1 MDNLSIY
8 EAVRQPPQN
17 ALKKIQGGRLSGKT
31 DINPMWRIKTLTE
44 QFGVCGIG
52 WYYTINKQ
60 WLEEGANGE
69 VAAFCNISLY
79 VKIGDEWSKPIE
91 GTGGSAFTAKEKSGL
106 RSDDDC
112 YKKALTDAISVSC
125 KALGIAADVYW
136 NEDTTK
142 YSVNQSPP
150 PTNVDMITSEKI
162 MSNPPSVHEDP
173 LITLNNLINKYN
185 KISNKTIPI
194 DNLCARY
201 GVKTISELSAD
212 NIKNA
217 IDGMQEAL
225 SKLART

>member
-1 MDNLSIY
+1 MENLSIY

-52 WYYTINKQ
+52 WYYMINKQ

-142 YSVNQSPP
+142 YSVDQAPP
-150 PTNVDMITSEKI
+150 PAQNRTIGERSTKEQWEEIDRLVEQTKTDRTKMLGYYKVKDVTDMNFDTAKNCIA
-162 MSNPPSVHEDP
+162 
-173 LITLNNLINKYN
+173 NLK
-185 KISNKTIPI
+185 
-194 DNLCARY
+194 A
-201 GVKTISELSAD
+201 
-212 NIKNA
+212 
-217 IDGMQEAL
+217 
-225 SKLART
+225 KLK

>member
-1 MDNLSIY
+1 MNNLSIY

-142 YSVNQSPP
+142 YSFNQTPP
-150 PTNVDMITSEKI
+150 P
-162 MSNPPSVHEDP
+162 VHEDP
-173 LITLNNLINKYN
+173 LMTLNNLINKYN
-185 KISNKTIPI
+185 KISKKTMPI

-201 GVKTISELSAD
+201 GVKTLNELSAD

>member
-1 MDNLSIY
+1 MENLSIY

-142 YSVNQSPP
+142 YSANQAPP
-150 PTNVDMITSEKI
+150 P
-162 MSNPPSVHEDP
+162 VHEDP

-185 KISNKTIPI
+185 KISKKIMPI

-201 GVKTISELSAD
+201 GVKTINELSAD

>member
-1 MDNLSIY
+1 MENLSIY

-44 QFGVCGIG
+44 KFGVCGIG

-142 YSVNQSPP
+142 YSVNQAPP
-150 PTNVDMITSEKI
+150 PANVAMITSQQI
-162 MSNPPSVHEDP
+162 
-173 LITLNNLINKYN
+173 ITLNEQVAKYN
-185 KISNKTIPI
+185 EISGKTLDIRSI
-194 DNLCARY
+194 FKKY
-201 GVKTISELSAD
+201 GVSRVDQLTAD
-212 NIKNA
+212 NAADAIK
-217 IDGMQEAL
+217 GMNEAL
-225 SKLART
+225 RKIEQH

>member
-1 MDNLSIY
+1 MSNLSIY

-31 DINPMWRIKTLTE
+31 DISPMWRIKTLTE
-44 QFGVCGIG
+44 QFGACGIG

-79 VKIGDEWSKPIE
+79 VRMGNEWSKPIE

-142 YSVNQSPP
+142 YSTNQAPP
-150 PTNVDMITSEKI
+150 PPKQPKMITNEQGCQI
-162 MSNPPSVHEDP
+162 ED
-173 LITLNNLINKYN
+173 LVFKTKTDKAKMLEYYNVKRLQDMTFETANNCIDMLLK
-185 KISNKTIPI
+185 KT
-194 DNLCARY
+194 
-201 GVKTISELSAD
+201 K
-212 NIKNA
+212 
-217 IDGMQEAL
+217 
-225 SKLART
+225 